1 VGRRKG
7 CVKYIKRNVLV
18 GKAMKES
25 DMGSVQ
31 GRGGETENKPAVI
44 CIKTIN
50 KELRRKLWRPGR
62 KREI

>member
-7 CVKYIKRNVLV
+7 WVKYIKRNVLV

-25 DMGSVQ
+25 DVGKVQ

-44 CIKTIN
+44 CSKGN
-50 KELRRKLWRPGR
+50 K
-62 KREI
+62 